1 LELPLLWILLTAAA
15 APLQVARNALQRGL
29 VGDAGPWGAT
39 LVRFLFGLPFSIAMF
54 GVVAVLTPDAHP
66 EPSVRFALG
75 VLAGALA
82 QIAATGALL
91 LAMHRAGFAVATVM
105 QQSSLPLGALL
116 GWVAL
121 GDRLSPAAWGG
132 VAVATAGLVILSWPK
147 REDLRG
153 SLAGALLGLA
163 SGAAF
168 AVALNGYRQAGLA
181 LDAGH
186 PIYSALA
193 GVVCAQAFQSVLLVA
208 VLAAVRPS
216 ALRAVASSWRVSLG
230 AGFFGSAAS
239 ACWFAA
245 LALAPAGPVRA
256 VGVIET
262 PIAAAVGRRLFR
274 EQLNLRQW
282 IGGALT
288 SVGVVLTALG

>member
-1 LELPLLWILLTAAA
+1 MLWIFLTAAA
-15 APLQVARNALQRGL
+15 APLQVARNTLQRGL

-54 GVVAVLTPDAHP
+54 AVVAVLTPDARP
-66 EPSVRFALG
+66 DPSLRFWLG
-75 VLAGALA
+75 STIGGVA

-91 LAMHRAGFAVATVM
+91 MTMRHSGFAVGTVM

-116 GWVAL
+116 GWLML
-121 GDRLSPAAWGG
+121 GDRLPPVAWGG
-132 VAVATAGLVILSWPK
+132 VALATVGLVVLSWPK
-147 REDLRG
+147 RADMRG
-153 SLAGALLGLA
+153 SLVGAALGLA

-181 LDAGH
+181 FEPRY

-193 GVVCAQAFQSVLLVA
+193 GLVIAQTFQTILLGGA
-208 VLAAVRPS
+208 LTLLRPQ
-216 ALRAVASSWRVSLG
+216 ALRAVAASWRVSLG

-239 ACWFAA
+239 ACWFGA

-256 VGVIET
+256 VGVIEA

-274 EQLNLRQW
+274 ERLSLRQW
-282 IGGALT
+282 TGGGLT
-288 SVGVVLTALG
+288 TLGVVLTVLH

>member
-1 LELPLLWILLTAAA
+1 MLWILLTAAA

-54 GVVAVLTPDAHP
+54 AVVAVLTPDAHP
-66 EPSVRFALG
+66 DPSARFAVG

-82 QIAATGALL
+82 QVAATGCLL

-105 QQSSLPLGALL
+105 QQSSLPLGAVL

-121 GDRLSPAAWGG
+121 GDRLSTTAWGG
-132 VAVATAGLVILSWPK
+132 IAVATAGLFVLSWPK
-147 REDLRG
+147 RADLRG
-153 SLAGALLGLA
+153 SLAGATLGLA

-168 AVALNGYRQAGLA
+168 AVALNGYRTAGLA
-181 LDAGH
+181 LDAEH

-193 GVVCAQAFQSVLLVA
+193 GVVCAQAFQSLLLIGILGVL
-208 VLAAVRPS
+208 RPAS
-216 ALRAVASSWRVSLG
+216 LKAVAASWKPSLG
-230 AGFFGSAAS
+230 AGLFGSAAS

-274 EQLNLRQW
+274 ERLSLRQW
-282 IGGALT
+282 MGGALT
-288 SVGVVLTALG
+288 SLGVVLTALG